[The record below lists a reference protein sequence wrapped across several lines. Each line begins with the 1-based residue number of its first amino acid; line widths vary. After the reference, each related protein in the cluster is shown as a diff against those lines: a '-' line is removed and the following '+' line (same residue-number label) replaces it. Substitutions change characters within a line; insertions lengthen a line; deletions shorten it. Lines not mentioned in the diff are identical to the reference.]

1 MAKKSVASKKKQSKV
16 KIAKKVTSTKGKRRN
31 AIKSLDVLL
40 SDDEYIKILIK
51 ENGLN
56 KIKKEE
62 GFEDDEDKDG
72 VELDEIERASDYDR
86 PYIIEPQEF
95 GALDGYSLI
104 TLYHYSDNVL
114 ADDCDELV
122 EDLDNV
128 VGEDYASHFGEYED
142 DCVYV
147 RNDRLKADYE
157 ICRDLRKYSD
167 VVWHSPRG
175 LI

>member
-62 GFEDDEDKDG
+62 EYFE
-72 VELDEIERASDYDR
+72 IW
-86 PYIIEPQEF
+86 
-95 GALDGYSLI
+95 
-104 TLYHYSDNVL
+104 N
-114 ADDCDELV
+114 
-122 EDLDNV
+122 
-128 VGEDYASHFGEYED
+128 
-142 DCVYV
+142 
-147 RNDRLKADYE
+147 
-157 ICRDLRKYSD
+157 IC
-167 VVWHSPRG
+167 
-175 LI
+175 